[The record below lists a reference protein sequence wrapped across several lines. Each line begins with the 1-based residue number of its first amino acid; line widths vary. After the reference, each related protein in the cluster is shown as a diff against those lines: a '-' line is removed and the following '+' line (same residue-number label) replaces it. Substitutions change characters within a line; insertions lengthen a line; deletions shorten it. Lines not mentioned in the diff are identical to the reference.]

1 MAKRE
6 SKTKKT
12 ATRRATSRKATSKAT
27 RTTDD
32 GRGLLLGLYT
42 DVDDLIKRG
51 TSDDRI
57 TAAIFCNYPVGNLN
71 VEHLT
76 NDDLKNIVATFTP
89 AEWVTYG
96 HHGAIHE
103 TAYQFVQDFAKAAR
117 EYLNYGRILHGYA
130 MLHKSARQTADL
142 LADLLDD
149 DEKRERIQ
157 TGGTTLYG
165 WNVSPDGVVTPDFT
179 KDLGNGTT
187 FAKIARDAS
196 SDVFKAME
204 KAKSLYI
211 AFQHFRE
218 RVDDEITL
226 TRKDDILFSDL
237 VKHNLQI
244 VMKDYAPFPEY
255 GLSYLEQY
263 AKESG
268 VDIKDLPAEMLEIGY
283 FPSWNLV
290 TPDPLQISGNE
301 NYLHHIFAGNVRDY
315 GRIVSNA
322 TGMDKFVMGKYVFMT
337 TGERSLFDDDGE
349 PLNNE

>member
-12 ATRRATSRKATSKAT
+12 ATRKATASRK
-27 RTTDD
+27 RTAAPAD
-32 GRGLLLGLYT
+32 GRGLLLGEYK
-42 DVDDLIKRG
+42 DVADLIKRG

-89 AEWVTYG
+89 AEWITYG
-96 HHGAIHE
+96 YHGAIHE

-142 LADLLDD
+142 LTDILGDD
-149 DEKRERIQ
+149 GNQRERIQ
-157 TGGTTLYG
+157 AGGTTLYG
-165 WNVSPDGVVTPDFT
+165 WNVSPDDVVTPDFS

-187 FAKIARDAS
+187 FAKIAVDAS

-204 KAKSLYI
+204 KAKALYI
-211 AFQHFRE
+211 AFEHFRD
-218 RVDDEITL
+218 RVDDEIKL

-255 GLSYLEQY
+255 GLGYLEQY
-263 AKESG
+263 AEEKG
-268 VDIKDLPAEMLEIGY
+268 VDMKDLPAEMLEIGY
-283 FPSWNLV
+283 FPSWGLA
-290 TPDPLQISGNE
+290 TPEPLQISGNE
-301 NYLHHIFAGNVRDY
+301 NYLHRIFSENVRDY